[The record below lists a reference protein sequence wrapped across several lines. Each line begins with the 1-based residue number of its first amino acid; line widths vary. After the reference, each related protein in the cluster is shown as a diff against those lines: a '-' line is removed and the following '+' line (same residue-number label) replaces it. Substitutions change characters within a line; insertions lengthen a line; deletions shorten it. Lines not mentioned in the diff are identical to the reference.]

1 VGLCLRASHDESIES
16 VSNAFDRAY
25 ESLKA
30 QIRSGA
36 FAAGQHLDLVQ
47 LATALGVSTSPVR
60 EALSAL
66 TGERMVQ
73 SIKGVGFHVPAF
85 DYAAVADLI
94 KWSEYLSI
102 MCVRTSRSDVPDI
115 EFGVQA
121 DHIARTEHL
130 FLSIGRLARN
140 QEMTAALA
148 NAALRL
154 HQLHRLEPDF
164 LADAADEVR
173 RLEKAVEQRSSA
185 LPHLLHA
192 YHRRRTLALPKI
204 ARQVRLSVR

>member
-1 VGLCLRASHDESIES
+1 M
-16 VSNAFDRAY
+16 SNAFDRTY

-85 DYAAVADLI
+85 NYAAVADLI
-94 KWSEYLSI
+94 KWSEHLSI
-102 MCVRTSRSDVPDI
+102 MCIRTSRSGMLDI
-115 EFGVQA
+115 EFEAQA
-121 DHIARTEHL
+121 DHVARTEHL

-140 QEMTAALA
+140 REVAVALA
-148 NAALRL
+148 NATLRL
-154 HQLHRLEPDF
+154 HQVHRLEPDVV
-164 LADAADEVR
+164 AEAVDEVR
-173 RLEKAVEQRSSA
+173 CLEKAVEQGSSA

-204 ARQVRLSVR
+204 AHQVRSSVR